1 MSTAATASAHAQTLT
16 PVPPPPPSTHTIRAF
31 GFYKIVGCVLGVAT
45 FIAGDTILVLKIKKA
60 GGVVKFAKRLWKA
73 RSSEERAKLVYQT
86 LGTLSGV
93 TGFVAACT
101 P

>member
-1 MSTAATASAHAQTLT
+1 MSTVATASAHAQTLT
-16 PVPPPPPSTHTIRAF
+16 HVPALPPSTHTIRAF